1 MKEVRIKFIEKI
13 KRTPT
18 VMSFRFLPSEKLDF
32 IPGQFLQLIFDENN
46 RKNKDLNKY
55 LSFSCSPQKPY
66 IEVTKRL
73 SESEFS
79 RKLVNLASGDEILA
93 QAPLGNVVF
102 RQEMEN
108 IAFLIGGIGITPVI
122 SILEYICE
130 KNLNTNALVFYS
142 NRSEEDIAF
151 KEELD
156 SLRSIGRNI
165 KIVYTI
171 TDCAPKDDACVFG
184 FIDKNLI
191 EKKTSDLTKRI
202 VFIYGPP
209 GMVTTM
215 KGLCFDLGCKKE
227 NVQIENFLGY

>member
-1 MKEVRIKFIEKI
+1 MKEFKVRFIERI
-13 KRTPT
+13 KRTPSVT
-18 VMSFRFLPSEKLDF
+18 SFRFLPHEKIDF

-73 SESEFS
+73 SESNFS
-79 RKLVNLASGDEILA
+79 NRLINLAQGSDVLV
-93 QAPLGNVVF
+93 QAPFGNVVF
-102 RQEMEN
+102 RQEMKN

-130 KNLNTNALVFYS
+130 KNLNTDAFLFYS
-142 NRSEEDIAF
+142 NRKEEDIAF
-151 KEELD
+151 RAELD
-156 SLRSIGRNI
+156 LFCRINKNI
-165 KIVYTI
+165 KIVYTV

-191 EKKTSDLTKRI
+191 EAKTGDLTKRKI
-202 VFIYGPP
+202 FIYGPL

-215 KGLCFDLGCKKE
+215 KGLCFDLGCEKE
-227 NVQIENFLGY
+227 NVQIENFVGY

>member
-1 MKEVRIKFIEKI
+1 MKQTRVRFIEKI
-13 KRTPT
+13 KRTSS
-18 VMSFRFLPSEKLDF
+18 VMSFRFLPPEKIDF
-32 IPGQFLQLIFDENN
+32 IPGQFLQLIFDEKN

-66 IEVTKRL
+66 IEATKRL

-79 RKLVNLASGDEILA
+79 SKLANLAKGDEILI
-93 QAPLGNVVF
+93 QAPLGNIVF
-102 RQEMEN
+102 RQEMKN

-130 KNLNTNALVFYS
+130 KNLATDALVFYS

-151 KEELD
+151 RKELD
-156 SLRSIGRNI
+156 SLCRINRNI
-165 KIVYTI
+165 KIVYTV
-171 TDCAPKDDACVFG
+171 TECAPKDDACVFG

-191 EKKTSDLTKRI
+191 SAKTVDLAKRTI
-202 VFIYGPP
+202 FIYGPP

-215 KGLCFDLGCKKE
+215 KGLCFDLGCEKE
-227 NVQIENFLGY
+227 NVQIESFVGY

>member
-1 MKEVRIKFIEKI
+1 MKEVRVKFIEKV

-18 VMSFRFLPSEKLDF
+18 VMSFRFLPPEKINF
-32 IPGQFLQLIFDENN
+32 IPGQFLQLVFDENN

-79 RKLVNLASGDEILA
+79 NKLINLVKGEEILV
-93 QAPLGNVVF
+93 QAPLGSIVF
-102 RQEMEN
+102 KEEMKS
-108 IAFLIGGIGITPVI
+108 IAFLIGGIGITPVV

-130 KNLNTNALVFYS
+130 ERLDTDVLMFYS
-142 NRSEEDIAF
+142 NRREEDIAF
-151 KEELD
+151 RKELD
-156 SLRSIGRNI
+156 SLRCANNNI
-165 KIVYTI
+165 KIIYTI
-171 TDCAPKDDACVFG
+171 TDCAPKDDTCVFG

-191 EKKTSDLTKRI
+191 AAKAIDLTSRTI
-202 VFIYGPP
+202 FIYGPP

-215 KGLCFDLGCKKE
+215 KGLCFDLGCEKE
-227 NVQIENFLGY
+227 NVQIESFIGY